1 MLLFAGYRGKHMCYA
16 ASIALQVTVA
26 MSGPDL
32 DINSGD
38 LALPAKRRSDI
49 VRLVKQIGQITVV
62 DMSARFEVSVDTIRR
77 DLDILA
83 EQGLVSRTHGG
94 AVPMEN
100 RVTADTPLDFRLN
113 AQHSAKTSIGRTA
126 ARLISPG
133 ETLVINGGST
143 TIAFASSLVDLSR
156 LTIVT
161 NNLSLPAAVP
171 PACVSGLYLL
181 GGEIRSGANIT
192 LGSVGFVGTGKIT
205 ADTAVIGVG
214 GITPEGCSTSHIEEA
229 TMMAAMIS
237 AARRTIIVAD
247 SSKFGRLA
255 FAMVTSLDRI
265 DVLVTDGEPPFELKE
280 SLEAA
285 GVKTIIAN

>member
-1 MLLFAGYRGKHMCYA
+1 
-16 ASIALQVTVA
+16 
-26 MSGPDL
+26 MSGPDF
-32 DINSGD
+32 DTNSGD

-100 RVTADTPLDFRLN
+100 RVTADTPLDFRIN

-143 TIAFASSLVDLSR
+143 TIAFASNLVDLAR

-161 NNLSLPAAVP
+161 NNLSLPATVP

-265 DVLVTDGEPPFELKE
+265 DVLVTDAEPPTELKE